1 MGIALGAVVGAGLW
15 SGKVSVMTVGGILGA
30 AFASAA
36 MCPPTGLAAPPGFL
50 MGYAV
55 TYVLRG
61 IVRFVFSADNRRRGL
76 TWLWLGWI
84 ASLILWRNGAIS
96 GLVPAYAIIFLL
108 ALEAHDGPI
117 HGGNEPWIDGG
128 PSAHR

>member
-1 MGIALGAVVGAGLW
+1 MGIALGSVVGAGLW
-15 SGKVSVMTVGGILGA
+15 SGKVSVMTFGGILGA

-61 IVRFVFSADNRRRGL
+61 IVRFSRQSRAGL
-76 TWLWLGWI
+76 D
-84 ASLILWRNGAIS
+84 
-96 GLVPAYAIIFLL
+96 L
-108 ALEAHDGPI
+108 ALAWLDRVAHTLAERRDFRRCARLRDHFLVG
-117 HGGNEPWIDGG
+117 
-128 PSAHR
+128 A